1 MVKFTD
7 YCKNYYIAIG
17 GKIMELGL
25 RDTVA
30 LITGASRGI
39 GAASAKALAH
49 HGAKLV
55 INYIK
60 SKDKAGELLNEIKK
74 AGGEGMVFQA
84 DVKDQT
90 VVDAMVDSTLKEFG
104 KIDILVNNGNINF
117 PIRSFIELTWEQI
130 EAKILGE
137 MKALFNCSQAVLKD
151 MLNRKSGKLIFVSS
165 SLSRFPG
172 YGFSTHAAAK
182 SAMDSM
188 AKVMAMELGP
198 MGITVNVVGP
208 GLTRTDATAGQPKEV
223 HEQVVGITPLR
234 RLGMP
239 DDIAGVVLFL
249 ASSLSDYLNG
259 EYIPVTGGSF
269 MI

>member
-1 MVKFTD
+1 
-7 YCKNYYIAIG
+7 
-17 GKIMELGL
+17 MELGL
-25 RDTVA
+25 KDKVA

-49 HGAKLV
+49 HGATIV

-60 SKDKAGELLNEIKK
+60 SRNKAEALLSEIKE
-74 AGGEGMVFQA
+74 AGGKGMVFQA
-84 DVKDQT
+84 DVRDQAA
-90 VVDAMVDSTLKEFG
+90 VNGMVESTLKEFG
-104 KIDILVNNGNINF
+104 KIDVLVNNANINF
-117 PIRSFIELTWEQI
+117 PIRPFIELTWDQI

-137 MKALFNCSQAVLKD
+137 MKALYNCSQAVLKD

-172 YGFSTHAAAK
+172 FGFSAHAAAK

-198 MGITVNVVGP
+198 SGITVNVVGP
-208 GLTRTDATAGQPKEV
+208 GLTLTDATAGQPKEV
-223 HEQVVGITPLR
+223 HEQIAAITPLR
-234 RLGMP
+234 RLGLP

>member
-1 MVKFTD
+1 VQ
-7 YCKNYYIAIG
+7 AE
-17 GKIMELGL
+17 ELEL
-25 RDTVA
+25 
-30 LITGASRGI
+30 L
-39 GAASAKALAH
+39 ASAKAIAH
-49 HGAKLV
+49 HGATVV

-60 SKDKAGELLNEIKK
+60 SKDKAEELLDEIKK
-74 AGGEGMVFQA
+74 AGGNGLVFQA
-84 DVKDQT
+84 DVRDKGA
-90 VVDAMVDSTLKEFG
+90 VNKMVESTLKEFG
-104 KIDILVNNGNINF
+104 KIDVLVNNANINF
-117 PIRSFIELTWEQI
+117 PIRPFIELTWDQI

-137 MKALFNCSQAVLKD
+137 MRALYNCSQAVLKD

-172 YGFSTHAAAK
+172 YGFSAHAAAK

-198 MGITVNVVGP
+198 SGITVNVVGP
-208 GLTRTDATAGQPKEV
+208 GLTLTDATAGQPKEV
-223 HEQVVGITPLR
+223 HEQVAAITPLR

>member
-1 MVKFTD
+1 MD
-7 YCKNYYIAIG
+7 
-17 GKIMELGL
+17 LGL
-25 RDTVA
+25 KDKVA

-39 GAASAKALAH
+39 GAASAKAIAH
-49 HGAKLV
+49 HGAKVV

-60 SKDKAGELLNEIKK
+60 SKDKAEELLDEIKN
-74 AGGEGMVFQA
+74 AGGKGMVFQA
-84 DVKDQT
+84 DVRDQGA
-90 VVDAMVDSTLKEFG
+90 VNDMVESTLKEFG
-104 KIDILVNNGNINF
+104 KIDVLVNNANINF
-117 PIRSFIELTWEQI
+117 PIRPFIELTWDQI

-137 MKALFNCSQAVLKD
+137 MKALYNCSQSVLKD
-151 MLNRKSGKLIFVSS
+151 MLDRKSGKLIFVSS

-172 YGFSTHAAAK
+172 FGFSAHAAAK

-198 MGITVNVVGP
+198 AGITVNVVGP
-208 GLTRTDATAGQPKEV
+208 GLTLTDATAGQPKEV
-223 HEQVVGITPLR
+223 HEQVAAITPLR

>member
-1 MVKFTD
+1 
-7 YCKNYYIAIG
+7 
-17 GKIMELGL
+17 MELEL
-25 RDTVA
+25 KDKVA

-49 HGAKLV
+49 HGATVV

-60 SKDKAGELLNEIKK
+60 SKDKAEELLDEIKK
-74 AGGEGMVFQA
+74 AGGKGMVYQA
-84 DVKDQT
+84 DVRDQAA
-90 VVDAMVDSTLKEFG
+90 VNDMVESTLNEFA
-104 KIDILVNNGNINF
+104 KIDVLVNNANINF
-117 PIRSFIELTWEQI
+117 PIRPFVELTWEQI

-137 MKALFNCSQAVLKD
+137 MQALYYCSQAVLKD
-151 MLNRKSGKLIFVSS
+151 MLIRKSGKLIFVSS

-172 YGFSTHAAAK
+172 FGFSAHAAAK
-182 SAMDSM
+182 SAMDGM

-198 MGITVNVVGP
+198 SGITVNVVGP
-208 GLTRTDATAGQPKEV
+208 GLTLTDATAGQPKEV
-223 HEQVVGITPLR
+223 HEQVAAITPLR

>member
-1 MVKFTD
+1 
-7 YCKNYYIAIG
+7 
-17 GKIMELGL
+17 MELGL
-25 RDTVA
+25 KDKVA

-39 GAASAKALAH
+39 GAASAKALAY
-49 HGAKLV
+49 HGATVV

-60 SKDKAGELLNEIKK
+60 STDKAEALLSEIQH
-74 AGGEGMVFQA
+74 AGGNGMVFQA
-84 DVKDQT
+84 DVRDQGA
-90 VVDAMVDSTLKEFG
+90 VNGMVESTLKEFG
-104 KIDILVNNGNINF
+104 KIDVLVNNANINF
-117 PIRSFIELTWEQI
+117 PIRPFIELTWDQI

-137 MKALFNCSQAVLKD
+137 MKALYNCSQAVLKD

-172 YGFSTHAAAK
+172 FGFSAHAAAK
-182 SAMDSM
+182 SALDSM

-198 MGITVNVVGP
+198 SGITVNVVGP
-208 GLTRTDATAGQPKEV
+208 GLTLTDATAGQPKEV
-223 HEQVVGITPLR
+223 HEQIAAITPLR
-234 RLGMP
+234 RLGLP

-249 ASSLSDYLNG
+249 AASLSDYLNG

>member
-1 MVKFTD
+1 
-7 YCKNYYIAIG
+7 
-17 GKIMELGL
+17 MELGL
-25 RDTVA
+25 KDKVA

-39 GAASAKALAH
+39 GAASAKALAR
-49 HGAKLV
+49 HGATVV

-60 SKDKAGELLNEIKK
+60 SKDKAEELLNDIKK
-74 AGGEGMVFQA
+74 AGGKGMVFQA
-84 DVKDQT
+84 DVRDQPA
-90 VVDAMVDSTLKEFG
+90 VDAMVDSVLKEFG
-104 KIDILVNNGNINF
+104 KIDVLVNNANINF
-117 PIRSFIELTWEQI
+117 PIRPFIELTWDQI

-137 MKALFNCSQAVLKD
+137 MKALYNCSQAVLKD
-151 MLNRKSGKLIFVSS
+151 MMSRNSGKLIFVSS

-172 YGFSTHAAAK
+172 FGFSAHAAAK

-198 MGITVNVVGP
+198 SGITVNVVGP
-208 GLTRTDATAGQPKEV
+208 GLTLTDATAGQPKEV
-223 HEQVVGITPLR
+223 HEQVAAITPLR

>member
-1 MVKFTD
+1 
-7 YCKNYYIAIG
+7 
-17 GKIMELGL
+17 MELGL
-25 RDTVA
+25 KDKVA

-39 GAASAKALAH
+39 GAASAKALAF
-49 HGAKLV
+49 HGATIV
-55 INYIK
+55 INCIK
-60 SKDKAGELLNEIKK
+60 STDKAEALLSEIKE
-74 AGGEGMVFQA
+74 AGGKGMVFQA
-84 DVKDQT
+84 DVRDQAA
-90 VVDAMVDSTLKEFG
+90 VIGMVESTLKEFG
-104 KIDILVNNGNINF
+104 KIDVLVNNANINF
-117 PIRSFIELTWEQI
+117 PIRPFIELTWDQI

-137 MKALFNCSQAVLKD
+137 MKALYNCSQAVLKD

-172 YGFSTHAAAK
+172 FGFSAHAAAK

-198 MGITVNVVGP
+198 SGITVNVVGP
-208 GLTRTDATAGQPKEV
+208 GLTLTDATAGQPKEV
-223 HEQVVGITPLR
+223 HEQIAAITPLR
-234 RLGMP
+234 RLGLP

-249 ASSLSDYLNG
+249 ASCLSDYLSG

>member
-1 MVKFTD
+1 
-7 YCKNYYIAIG
+7 
-17 GKIMELGL
+17 MELGL
-25 RDTVA
+25 KDKVA
-30 LITGASRGI
+30 VITGASRGI
-39 GAASAKALAH
+39 GADSARALAH
-49 HGAKLV
+49 HGATV
-55 INYIK
+55 VVNYIK
-60 SKDKAGELLNEIKK
+60 SKDKAEDLLDGIKK
-74 AGGEGMVFQA
+74 AGGRGMVYQA
-84 DVKDQT
+84 DVRDQGALN
-90 VVDAMVDSTLKEFG
+90 VMVEATHTEFG
-104 KIDILVNNGNINF
+104 KIDVLVNNANINF
-117 PIRSFIELTWEQI
+117 PIKPFTEFTWDQM

-137 MKALFNCSQAVLKD
+137 MKALYNCSQAVLKD
-151 MLNRKSGKLIFVSS
+151 MMNRKSGKLIFVSS

-172 YGFSTHAAAK
+172 YGFSAHAAAK

-198 MGITVNVVGP
+198 LGITVNVVGP
-208 GLTRTDATAGQPKEV
+208 GLTLTDATAGQPKEV
-223 HEQVVGITPLR
+223 HEQVAAITPLR

>member
-1 MVKFTD
+1 
-7 YCKNYYIAIG
+7 
-17 GKIMELGL
+17 MELGL
-25 RDTVA
+25 KDKVA
-30 LITGASRGI
+30 VITGASRGI
-39 GAASAKALAH
+39 GAASAMALAH
-49 HGAKLV
+49 PGATVV

-60 SKDKAGELLNEIKK
+60 SKDKAEELLDGIKK
-74 AGGEGMVFQA
+74 AGGRGMVYQA
-84 DVKDQT
+84 DVRDQGE
-90 VVDAMVDSTLKEFG
+90 VNGMVEATLKEFG
-104 KIDILVNNGNINF
+104 KIDVLVNNANINF
-117 PIRSFIELTWEQI
+117 PIKPFTELTWEEI
-130 EAKILGE
+130 EPKILGE
-137 MKALFNCSQAVLKD
+137 MKALYNCSQAVLKD
-151 MLNRKSGKLIFVSS
+151 MMNRKSGKLIFVSS

-172 YGFSTHAAAK
+172 YGFSAHAAAK

-208 GLTRTDATAGQPKEV
+208 GLTLTDATAGQPKEV
-223 HEQVVGITPLR
+223 HEQVAAITPLR

>member
-1 MVKFTD
+1 
-7 YCKNYYIAIG
+7 
-17 GKIMELGL
+17 MELGL
-25 RDTVA
+25 KDKVA

-39 GAASAKALAH
+39 GAASAKAIAH
-49 HGAKLV
+49 HGATVV

-60 SKDKAGELLNEIKK
+60 SKDKAEELLDAIKK
-74 AGGEGMVFQA
+74 AGGHGMVFQA
-84 DVKDQT
+84 DVRDQGA
-90 VVDAMVDSTLKEFG
+90 VNDMVESTLKEFG
-104 KIDILVNNGNINF
+104 QIDVLVNNANINF
-117 PIRSFIELTWEQI
+117 PIRPFIELTWDQI

-137 MKALFNCSQAVLKD
+137 MKALYNCSRAVLKN

-172 YGFSTHAAAK
+172 FGFSAHAAAK

-198 MGITVNVVGP
+198 SGITVNVVGP
-208 GLTRTDATAGQPKEV
+208 GLTLTDATAGQPKEV
-223 HEQVVGITPLR
+223 HEQVAAITPLR
-234 RLGMP
+234 RLGLP

-259 EYIPVTGGSF
+259 EYVPVTGGSF

>member
-1 MVKFTD
+1 
-7 YCKNYYIAIG
+7 
-17 GKIMELGL
+17 MELGL
-25 RDTVA
+25 KDKVA

-39 GAASAKALAH
+39 GAASAKALAF
-49 HGAKLV
+49 HGATIV

-60 SKDKAGELLNEIKK
+60 STDKAEALLSEIKE
-74 AGGEGMVFQA
+74 AGGKGMVFQA
-84 DVKDQT
+84 DVRDQAA
-90 VVDAMVDSTLKEFG
+90 VIGMVESTLKEFG
-104 KIDILVNNGNINF
+104 KIDVLVNNANINF
-117 PIRSFIELTWEQI
+117 PIRPFIELTWDQI

-137 MKALFNCSQAVLKD
+137 MKALYNCSQAVLKD

-172 YGFSTHAAAK
+172 FGFSAHAAAK

-198 MGITVNVVGP
+198 SGITVNVVGP
-208 GLTRTDATAGQPKEV
+208 GLTLTDATAGQPKEV
-223 HEQVVGITPLR
+223 HEQIAAITPLR
-234 RLGMP
+234 RLGLP

-249 ASSLSDYLNG
+249 ASCLSDYLSG

>member
-1 MVKFTD
+1 
-7 YCKNYYIAIG
+7 
-17 GKIMELGL
+17 MELNL
-25 RDTVA
+25 NDKVA

-49 HGAKLV
+49 HGATV
-55 INYIK
+55 IINYIK
-60 SKDKAGELLNEIKK
+60 SKDKAEELLDDIKK
-74 AGGEGMVFQA
+74 AGGKGVVFQA
-84 DVKDQT
+84 DVRDQGA
-90 VVDAMVDSTLKEFG
+90 VNGMVEFTLKEFG
-104 KIDILVNNGNINF
+104 KIDVLVNNANINF
-117 PIRSFIELTWEQI
+117 PIRPFIELTWEQI

-137 MKALFNCSQAVLKD
+137 MKALYNCSQAVLKD

-172 YGFSTHAAAK
+172 FGFSAHAAAK

-198 MGITVNVVGP
+198 SGITVNVVGP
-208 GLTRTDATAGQPKEV
+208 GLTLTDATAGQPKEV
-223 HEQVVGITPLR
+223 HEQVAAITPLR

>member
-1 MVKFTD
+1 
-7 YCKNYYIAIG
+7 
-17 GKIMELGL
+17 MEFGL
-25 RDTVA
+25 KDKVA

-39 GAASAKALAH
+39 GAASAKAIAH
-49 HGAKLV
+49 HGATVV

-60 SKDKAGELLNEIKK
+60 SNDKAEELLDEIKK
-74 AGGEGMVFQA
+74 AGGNGMVFQA
-84 DVKDQT
+84 DVRDQGAVNDMVEST
-90 VVDAMVDSTLKEFG
+90 VKEFG
-104 KIDILVNNGNINF
+104 KIDVLVNNANINF
-117 PIRSFIELTWEQI
+117 PIRPFIELTWDQI

-137 MKALFNCSQAVLKD
+137 MKALYNCSQAVLKD

-172 YGFSTHAAAK
+172 FGFSAHAAAK
-182 SAMDSM
+182 SAMDSI

-198 MGITVNVVGP
+198 SGITVNVVGP
-208 GLTRTDATAGQPKEV
+208 GLTLTDATAGQPKEV
-223 HEQVVGITPLR
+223 HEQVAAITPLR

>member
-1 MVKFTD
+1 
-7 YCKNYYIAIG
+7 
-17 GKIMELGL
+17 MELGL
-25 RDTVA
+25 NDKVA

-49 HGAKLV
+49 HGATV
-55 INYIK
+55 VVNYIK
-60 SKDKAGELLNEIKK
+60 SKDKAEALLEEIKD
-74 AGGEGMVFQA
+74 AGGNGMTFQA
-84 DVKDQT
+84 DVRDQNA
-90 VVDAMVDSTLKEFG
+90 VNSLVDTTIEQFG
-104 KIDILVNNGNINF
+104 KIDILVNNANINF
-117 PIRSFIELTWEQI
+117 PIRPFVELAWDQI

-137 MKALFNCSQAVLKD
+137 MKALYNCSQAVLKD
-151 MLNRKSGKLIFVSS
+151 MMQRNSGKLIFVSS

-172 YGFSTHAAAK
+172 YGFSAHAAAK

-188 AKVMAMELGP
+188 AKVMATELGP

-208 GLTRTDATAGQPKEV
+208 GLTLTDATAGQPKEV
-223 HEQVVGITPLR
+223 HEQIAGITPLR
-234 RLGMP
+234 RLGLP

-249 ASSLSDYLNG
+249 ASSLSDYLSG

>member
-1 MVKFTD
+1 V
-7 YCKNYYIAIG
+7 
-17 GKIMELGL
+17 
-25 RDTVA
+25 
-30 LITGASRGI
+30 
-39 GAASAKALAH
+39 
-49 HGAKLV
+49 V
-55 INYIK
+55 INYINR
-60 SKDKAGELLNEIKK
+60 KDKAEELLDDIKK
-74 AGGEGMVFQA
+74 AGGKGIVFQA
-84 DVKDQT
+84 DVRDQGA
-90 VVDAMVDSTLKEFG
+90 VNGMVEFTLKEFG
-104 KIDILVNNGNINF
+104 KIDVLVNNANINF
-117 PIRSFIELTWEQI
+117 PIRPFIELTWDQI

-137 MKALFNCSQAVLKD
+137 MKALYNCSQAVLKD

-172 YGFSTHAAAK
+172 FGFSAHAAAK

-198 MGITVNVVGP
+198 SGITVNVVGP
-208 GLTRTDATAGQPKEV
+208 GLTLTDATAGQPKEV
-223 HEQVVGITPLR
+223 HEQVAAITPLR

>member
-1 MVKFTD
+1 
-7 YCKNYYIAIG
+7 
-17 GKIMELGL
+17 MEFGL
-25 RDTVA
+25 KDKVA

-39 GAASAKALAH
+39 GAASAKAIAH
-49 HGAKLV
+49 HGAAVV

-60 SKDKAGELLNEIKK
+60 SKDKAEELLDEIKK
-74 AGGEGMVFQA
+74 AGGNGMVFQA
-84 DVKDQT
+84 DVRDQGA
-90 VVDAMVDSTLKEFG
+90 VNDMVESTLKEFG
-104 KIDILVNNGNINF
+104 KIDVLVNNANINF
-117 PIRSFIELTWEQI
+117 PIRPFIELTWDQI

-137 MKALFNCSQAVLKD
+137 MKALYNCSQAVLKD

-172 YGFSTHAAAK
+172 FGFSAHAAAK
-182 SAMDSM
+182 SAVDSM

-198 MGITVNVVGP
+198 SGITVNVVGP
-208 GLTRTDATAGQPKEV
+208 GLTLTDATAGQPKEV
-223 HEQVVGITPLR
+223 YEQVAAITPLR

-259 EYIPVTGGSF
+259 EYIPVTGGNF

>member
-1 MVKFTD
+1 
-7 YCKNYYIAIG
+7 
-17 GKIMELGL
+17 MELGL
-25 RDTVA
+25 KDKVA

-39 GAASAKALAH
+39 GAASAKALAY
-49 HGAKLV
+49 HGATVV

-60 SKDKAGELLNEIKK
+60 STDKAEALLSEIQH
-74 AGGEGMVFQA
+74 AGGNGMVFQA
-84 DVKDQT
+84 DVRDQGA
-90 VVDAMVDSTLKEFG
+90 VNGMVESTLKEFG
-104 KIDILVNNGNINF
+104 KIDVLVNNANINF
-117 PIRSFIELTWEQI
+117 PIRPFIELTWDQI

-137 MKALFNCSQAVLKD
+137 MKALYNCSQAVLKD

-172 YGFSTHAAAK
+172 FGFSAHAAAK

-198 MGITVNVVGP
+198 SGITVNVVGP
-208 GLTRTDATAGQPKEV
+208 GLTLTDATAGQPKEV
-223 HEQVVGITPLR
+223 HEQIAAITPLR
-234 RLGMP
+234 RLGLP

-249 ASSLSDYLNG
+249 AASLSDYLNG

>member
-1 MVKFTD
+1 
-7 YCKNYYIAIG
+7 
-17 GKIMELGL
+17 MELGL
-25 RDTVA
+25 KDKVA
-30 LITGASRGI
+30 IITGASRGI

-49 HGAKLV
+49 HGATVV

-60 SKDKAGELLNEIKK
+60 SKDKAEELLDEIKK
-74 AGGEGMVFQA
+74 AGGKGLVFQA
-84 DVKDQT
+84 DVRDQ
-90 VVDAMVDSTLKEFG
+90 DAVNDMVESTLNEFG
-104 KIDILVNNGNINF
+104 KIDVLVNNANINF
-117 PIRSFIELTWEQI
+117 PIRPFLELTWEQI

-137 MKALFNCSQAVLKD
+137 MKALYNCSQAVLKD
-151 MLNRKSGKLIFVSS
+151 MLSRKSGKLIFMSS

-172 YGFSTHAAAK
+172 FGFSAHAAAK
-182 SAMDSM
+182 SAMDGM

-198 MGITVNVVGP
+198 SGITVNVVGP
-208 GLTRTDATAGQPKEV
+208 GLTLTDATAGQPKEV
-223 HEQVVGITPLR
+223 HEQVAAITPLR

-259 EYIPVTGGSF
+259 AYIPVTGGSF

>member
-1 MVKFTD
+1 
-7 YCKNYYIAIG
+7 
-17 GKIMELGL
+17 MELRL
-25 RDTVA
+25 KDKVA

-49 HGAKLV
+49 HGATVV

-60 SKDKAGELLNEIKK
+60 NKDKAEELLIEIKK
-74 AGGEGMVFQA
+74 AGGKGMVFQA
-84 DVKDQT
+84 DVRDQGA
-90 VVDAMVDSTLKEFG
+90 VNRLMESTLNEFG
-104 KIDILVNNGNINF
+104 KIDVLVNNANINF
-117 PIRSFIELTWEQI
+117 PIRPFIELTWDQI

-137 MKALFNCSQAVLKD
+137 MKALYNCSQAVLKD
-151 MLNRKSGKLIFVSS
+151 MISRKSGKLIFVSS

-172 YGFSTHAAAK
+172 YGFSAHAAAK

-198 MGITVNVVGP
+198 SGITVNVVGP
-208 GLTRTDATAGQPKEV
+208 GLTLTDATAGQPKEV
-223 HEQVVGITPLR
+223 HDQIAAITPLR